1 MAGLMSDPL
10 GALTRALLL
19 AGPVLLAVTIHELAH
34 GWVAF
39 RLGDDTAQRA
49 GRLSFNPLRHLDL
62 VGTIVFFVTQMI
74 GWAKPVPINPRRFR
88 RPRQDMIWVS
98 LAGPAANLAL
108 AVVFAQLYHLI
119 GSLQFGPGSAGWLS
133 FFKML
138 YLICYLG
145 TVINIG
151 LAVFNLLPI
160 PPLDGSHIL
169 EGLLPLELAIAYR
182 RLAPY
187 GFLILIGLIFLGLAG
202 KIIYPVIT
210 VIKALLL

>member
-169 EGLLPLELAIAYR
+169 EGLLPLDLAVAYH

-187 GFLILIGLIFLGLAG
+187 GFLILIALLFMGLVSRIV
-202 KIIYPVIT
+202 YPVIVAIRT
-210 VIKALLL
+210 LLL